1 MCRILQCV
9 KTNIL
14 HTEDISGFLYLSF
27 ICSFTNIYWTS
38 TMSDIYHLV
47 KMTNCLSFFYEG
59 VEIYKQGRCWFCT
72 QVLWDGKYQGR
83 KTGLGVRI
91 GKTKP
96 EAYPWLQ
103 SRRGKTMEDTELST
117 DSFAGSCSREHCS
130 ILGLSFFSCSNLPQS
145 HNCIQFLIIF
155 HSTQDFPLSKKFLT
169 IWPSV
174 LTPKCL
180 RTRSDLKKWPQFPKS
195 NPQRRFVHVC

>member
-72 QVLWDGKYQGR
+72 QVLWDGKYQER
-83 KTGLGVRI
+83 KTSLGVRI

-155 HSTQDFPLSKKFLT
+155 HSTQDFPLSKKISNYLAKCSDT
-169 IWPSV
+169 QVSQNQKWLKEMASV
-174 LTPKCL
+174 PK
-180 RTRSDLKKWPQFPKS
+180 
-195 NPQRRFVHVC
+195 V